1 MENAPANVAAEDGAD
16 QKLPDSGKSEASSAT
31 TDQASEQ
38 ADKKG
43 KQGKGSLLK
52 NDSKA
57 SALLSNFNQL
67 DILRQMA
74 LLVGF
79 AASIALGFAVV
90 LWSQS
95 DSYRPLMS
103 SLNELDSAAIVDI
116 LEQNNIGYRIDASS
130 GALLVREED
139 IHQARMQVA
148 GADISQPNTVG
159 YELLEQDQGLGTSQ
173 FMENARYL
181 RSIEGELARTIS
193 SLDAVRQARVHL
205 AVPRQ
210 SVFIRDQRKP
220 SASVFLSLTPG
231 RSLDAA
237 QAKAMM
243 NLVASSV
250 PQMETEDVTIV
261 DQRGNLLSRQDETET
276 DRAMARQLEHTRLV
290 EQRINDRIRSILEPL
305 AGPGRFQTAVSVDM
319 DFTQVE
325 QSTEQ
330 FNPDMPAIRSE
341 QTVEEERVG
350 DFGPAGIPGALS
362 NQPPQDGFA
371 PEEATGNAEEETT
384 PVNRR
389 SQATRNFELD
399 RSMTYSRNEAGR
411 IDRMTV
417 AVVIDDLIQRNPE
430 TGEAERQPWSENEI
444 ERITTLVRD
453 AVGYSAA
460 RGDSV
465 SVINSPFVESEMD
478 ELPELPIWEQPW
490 FWDLAKQV
498 LAGLF
503 ILIMIFGV
511 LRPILRN
518 LATKSEKE
526 DEDADMDDL
535 APLDGGLPDDQ
546 VTLSAS
552 DDPLLAP
559 PSDLYERQLNAIR
572 ALIAE
577 NPGRVAQVVRHW
589 VVNDE

>member
-1 MENAPANVAAEDGAD
+1 MENAPANVASESDSSN
-16 QKLPDSGKSEASSAT
+16 LPDAVQPDASGVATGQTKS
-31 TDQASEQ
+31 
-38 ADKKG
+38 DKPS
-43 KQGKGSLLK
+43 GSGFLK
-52 NDSKA
+52 NGSKA
-57 SALLSNFNQL
+57 EAMLSNFNQL
-67 DILRQMA
+67 DVLRQMA

-103 SLNELDSAAIVDI
+103 SLNEVDSSAIVEI
-116 LEQNNIGYRIDASS
+116 LESNQIKYRIDPSS
-130 GALLVREED
+130 GALLVKEDD
-139 IHQARMQVA
+139 IHRARMQVA

-159 YELLEQDQGLGTSQ
+159 YELLEGDQGLGTSQ

-181 RSIEGELARTIS
+181 RSVEGELSRTIAS
-193 SLDAVRQARVHL
+193 IDAVRQARVHL

-210 SVFIRDQRKP
+210 SVFLRDQRKP

-231 RSLDAA
+231 RSMDTA
-237 QAKAMM
+237 QANSIMR
-243 NLVASSV
+243 LVSSSI
-250 PQMETEDVTIV
+250 PNMDIKDVTIV
-261 DQRGNLLSRQDETET
+261 DQRGNLLSQKEENESDK
-276 DRAMARQLEHTRLV
+276 AMAKQLEHTRLV
-290 EQRINDRIRSILEPL
+290 EQRINERIRSILEPV
-305 AGPGRFQTAVSVDM
+305 AGPGRFQTAVSVDV
-319 DFTQVE
+319 DFTKVE
-325 QSTEQ
+325 QSSEQ

-341 QTVEEERVG
+341 QTVNEQRGG
-350 DFGPAGIPGALS
+350 DFGPLGIPGALS

-371 PEEATGNAEEETT
+371 PEEATGGNATEVPT
-384 PVNRR
+384 NRR

-399 RSMTYSRNEAGR
+399 RTLSYSRNDSGR
-411 IDRMTV
+411 IARLTV
-417 AVVIDDLIQRNPE
+417 AVVIDDLIQSNPE
-430 TGEAERQPWSENEI
+430 TGVAERQPWSESEI
-444 ERITTLVRD
+444 ERLTSLVRN

-465 SVINSPFVESEMD
+465 SVINSPFIEGAVEEI
-478 ELPELPIWEQPW
+478 PELPLWEQPW
-490 FWDLAKQV
+490 VWELAKQV

-503 ILIMIFGV
+503 VLILIFGV

-518 LATKSEKE
+518 LATRSDKDLGDSEL
-526 DEDADMDDL
+526 DSL
-535 APLDGGLPDDQ
+535 APLDDGLSDDQ

-589 VVNDE
+589 VTSDE

>member
-1 MENAPANVAAEDGAD
+1 MENAPANVASESGSAN
-16 QKLPDSGKSEASSAT
+16 LPDTVQQEASGVAAGQLNNGNQGKSSF
-31 TDQASEQ
+31 
-38 ADKKG
+38 
-43 KQGKGSLLK
+43 LK
-52 NDSKA
+52 SGSKA
-57 SALLSNFNQL
+57 GTMLSNFNQL
-67 DILRQMA
+67 DVLRQMA

-103 SLNELDSAAIVDI
+103 SLNEVDSSAIVEI
-116 LEQNNIGYRIDASS
+116 LERNQIKYRIDPSS
-130 GALLVREED
+130 GALLVKED
-139 IHQARMQVA
+139 QIHRARMQVA
-148 GADISQPNTVG
+148 GADIRQPNTVG
-159 YELLEQDQGLGTSQ
+159 YELLETEQGLGTSQ

-181 RSIEGELARTIS
+181 RSVEGELSRTIS
-193 SLDAVRQARVHL
+193 SLDSIRQARVHL

-210 SVFIRDQRKP
+210 SVFLRDQRKP

-231 RSLDAA
+231 RAMDAS
-237 QAKAMM
+237 QANSIMR
-243 NLVASSV
+243 LVASSI
-250 PQMETEDVTIV
+250 PQMDSKDVTIV
-261 DQRGNLLSRQDETET
+261 DQRGNLLSQREESET
-276 DRAMARQLEHTRLV
+276 DKAMARQLEHTRLV
-290 EQRINDRIRSILEPL
+290 EQRINERIRSILEPI
-305 AGPGRFQTAVSVDM
+305 AGPGRFQTAVSVDV
-319 DFTQVE
+319 DFTKVE

-341 QTVEEERVG
+341 QTVDEQRGG
-350 DFGPAGIPGALS
+350 DFGPLGIPGALS
-362 NQPPQDGFA
+362 NQPPQDGFS
-371 PEEATGNAEEETT
+371 PEQATGGTT
-384 PVNRR
+384 TSEAATNRR

-399 RSMTYSRNEAGR
+399 RTLSYSRNDSGR
-411 IDRMTV
+411 IARLTV
-417 AVVIDDLIQRNPE
+417 AVVIDDLIQRNVE
-430 TGEAERQPWSENEI
+430 TGLAERQPWGENEI
-444 ERITTLVRD
+444 DRLTSLVRN

-465 SVINSPFVESEMD
+465 SVINSPFVEGAVED
-478 ELPELPIWEQPW
+478 IPDLPLWEQPW
-490 FWDLAKQV
+490 VWELAKQV

-503 ILIMIFGV
+503 VLILIFGV

-518 LATKSEKE
+518 LATRSDKDLSDSEL
-526 DEDADMDDL
+526 DSL
-535 APLDGGLPDDQ
+535 APLDDGLSDDQ

-589 VVNDE
+589 VASDE

>member
-1 MENAPANVAAEDGAD
+1 MENAPANVAS
-16 QKLPDSGKSEASSAT
+16 DSGSANLPETVQPETSGVATGQAKSE
-31 TDQASEQ
+31 
-38 ADKKG
+38 
-43 KQGKGSLLK
+43 KQGKSSFLKSGSR
-52 NDSKA
+52 A
-57 SALLSNFNQL
+57 ETMFSNFNQL
-67 DILRQMA
+67 DVLRQMA

-103 SLNELDSAAIVDI
+103 SLNEVDSSAIVEI
-116 LEQNNIGYRIDASS
+116 LERNQIKYRIDPSS
-130 GALLVREED
+130 GALLVKEDD
-139 IHQARMQVA
+139 IHRARMQVA
-148 GADISQPNTVG
+148 GADIRQPNTVG
-159 YELLEQDQGLGTSQ
+159 YELLDTDQGLGTSQ

-181 RSIEGELARTIS
+181 RSVEGELARTIA
-193 SLDAVRQARVHL
+193 SLEPVRQARVHL

-210 SVFIRDQRKP
+210 SVFLRDQRKP
-220 SASVFLSLTPG
+220 TASVFLSLTPG
-231 RSLDAA
+231 RSMDAT
-237 QAKAMM
+237 QANAIMR
-243 NLVASSV
+243 LVSSSI
-250 PQMETEDVTIV
+250 PQMDAKDVTIV
-261 DQRGNLLSRQDETET
+261 DQRGNLLSQKEENET
-276 DRAMARQLEHTRLV
+276 DKAMARQLEHTRLV
-290 EQRINDRIRSILEPL
+290 EQRINERIRSVLEPV
-305 AGPGRFQTAVSVDM
+305 AGPGRFQTAVSVDV
-319 DFTQVE
+319 DFTKIE
-325 QSTEQ
+325 QSSEQ

-341 QTVEEERVG
+341 QTVDEQRGG
-350 DFGPAGIPGALS
+350 DFGPLGIPGALS

-371 PEEATGNAEEETT
+371 PEEATGIKSSESST
-384 PVNRR
+384 NRR

-399 RSMTYSRNEAGR
+399 RTLSYSRNDSGR
-411 IDRMTV
+411 IARLSV

-430 TGEAERQPWSENEI
+430 TGAAERQPWSENEI
-444 ERITTLVRD
+444 QRLTSLVRN

-465 SVINSPFVESEMD
+465 SVINSPFIEGAVEEI
-478 ELPELPIWEQPW
+478 PELPLWEQPW
-490 FWDLAKQV
+490 VWELAKQV

-503 ILIMIFGV
+503 VLILIFGV

-518 LATKSEKE
+518 LATRSDKDLDDSEL
-526 DEDADMDDL
+526 DSLAALDD
-535 APLDGGLPDDQ
+535 GLSDDQ

-589 VVNDE
+589 VSSDE